1 VSVDNERSEMTI
13 EIRDNQSLSV
23 LPLPRE
29 KVPAKAVAT
38 NVSTQ
43 DAHGNIVQVN
53 NIGPETEA
61 YSEPG
66 SVIDIYV

>member
-1 VSVDNERSEMTI
+1 MTM
-13 EIRDNQSLSV
+13 EIRDNSSLSV

-29 KVPAKAVAT
+29 KMPTRATAT

-43 DAHGNIVQVN
+43 DTRETIVQVKS
-53 NIGPETEA
+53 IGPESDS

-66 SVIDIYV
+66 SVIDVYA

>member
-1 VSVDNERSEMTI
+1 MTI
-13 EIRDNQSLSV
+13 EIRDNWSLSV

-29 KVPAKAVAT
+29 KMLAKAPTT

-43 DAHGNIVQVN
+43 DTRETIVQVKS
-53 NIGPETEA
+53 IGTESDS

-66 SVIDIYV
+66 SVIDIYA

>member
-1 VSVDNERSEMTI
+1 MTM
-13 EIRDNQSLSV
+13 EIRDNWSLSV

-29 KVPAKAVAT
+29 KMPAKTPTT

-43 DAHGNIVQVN
+43 DSRETIVQVKS
-53 NIGPETEA
+53 IGPESDT

-66 SVIDIYV
+66 SVIDIFV

>member
-1 VSVDNERSEMTI
+1 MTI
-13 EIRDNQSLSV
+13 EIRDNWSLSV

-29 KVPAKAVAT
+29 KVPAKAPMA
-38 NVSTQ
+38 NHPSR
-43 DAHGNIVQVN
+43 DALEPVVQVKRV
-53 NIGPETEA
+53 GSDSDS